1 MTTPI
6 LYLVVPSLMAFA
18 LFFLRKKPGLSVI
31 LSISLYFLIG
41 LLALLQPFGEVLKI
55 GTFSVEIGISV
66 NVFGRGFILSNPDR
80 YFLFVSCLTAILTI
94 GGIRQVQTGVHAIPY
109 LMLVLASL
117 TAALAVDPFLYSAI
131 FVEIATLLSMP
142 ILIKGKGALSKGV
155 LRFLIF
161 QSLAMPLI
169 LVGGWFVTGSQTN
182 PSDLQQLG
190 ITGVLL
196 ATGFAFWLAV
206 FPFHSWVPQLSE
218 DVHPYIAGFI
228 LTVVPQTALLVILD
242 FSNSVTWIRESSQY
256 RLVILFVGIIMLVAA
271 AIWGYFEKKLTR
283 FVAYL
288 VLFETGC
295 LLILSGLQ
303 TVESMNAFYLSMVPR
318 LISILLTGFCLSILY
333 GYQETSNTEISG
345 GGWKYPFA
353 SMGLIISL
361 FSLIGFPLFGEFP
374 YKFILLTMLGED
386 QPQMIVWIVVGF
398 ITMLIP
404 IYTLIRRLFDA
415 NNKKIEIHESLKQ
428 IMIICVGVFL
438 LLLIGVYPRLLDV
451 IFSQLTK
458 YLPVIGQL

>member
-6 LYLVVPSLMAFA
+6 LYLVIPSILAFV

-31 LSISLYFLIG
+31 LSMSIYFLLG
-41 LLALLQPFGEVLKI
+41 LLALFHPFGEVLKI
-55 GTFSVEIGISV
+55 GVFSIEIGTSV

-80 YFLFVSCLTAILTI
+80 YFLFLLCLTAVLTI
-94 GGIRQVQTGVHAIPY
+94 GGIRQVQTAVHDIPY

-142 ILIKGKGALSKGV
+142 ILIKGKESLSKGV

-169 LVGGWFVTGSQTN
+169 LVGGWFITGSQTN

-190 ITGVLL
+190 ITGLFL

-206 FPFHSWVPQLSE
+206 FPFHSWVPQFSE
-218 DVHPYIAGFI
+218 DVHPYISGFI
-228 LTVVPQTALLVILD
+228 LTVIPQTALLLILD
-242 FSNSVTWIRESSQY
+242 FSNSITWIRESGQY
-256 RLVILFVGIIMLVAA
+256 RLIILTIGIIMLVAA
-271 AIWGYFEKKLTR
+271 AIWGYFEKIITR
-283 FVAYL
+283 FTAYL

-303 TVESMNAFYLSMVPR
+303 TIDSMKAFYLSLVPR
-318 LISILLTGFCLSILY
+318 LISILMTGFCLSIIY
-333 GYQETSNTEISG
+333 GNQKSSHTEISEVS
-345 GGWKYPFA
+345 WKYPIA

-361 FSLIGFPLFGEFP
+361 FSLVGFPLIGEFP
-374 YKFILLTMLGED
+374 YKYILLTGLGENH
-386 QPQMIVWIVVGF
+386 PQMVVWIVVGF

-404 IYTLIRRLFDA
+404 IYNLIRRVFIIG
-415 NNKKIEIHESLKQ
+415 NKKLEIHESMKQ
-428 IMIICVGVFL
+428 IFIISVGVLL
-438 LLLIGVYPRLLDV
+438 LLLIGVYPKLLDV

-458 YLPVIGQL
+458 FLPVVGQ

>member
-6 LYLVVPSLMAFA
+6 LYLVIPSLMAFV
-18 LFFLRKKPGLSVI
+18 LFFLRKKPGLSI
-31 LSISLYFLIG
+31 LLSMSLYFLLG

-55 GTFSVEIGISV
+55 GAASLEIGTSV

-109 LMLVLASL
+109 LLLVLASL

-142 ILIKGKGALSKGV
+142 LLIQGKESLSKGV

-169 LVGGWFVTGSQTN
+169 LVGGWFVAGSQTS

-190 ITGVLL
+190 IAGLFL

-228 LTVVPQTALLVILD
+228 LTVIPQTALLVILD
-242 FSNSVTWIRESSQY
+242 FSNSVTWIRESIQY
-256 RLVILFVGIIMLVAA
+256 RLIILFIGMIMLVAA
-271 AIWGYFEKKLTR
+271 ALWGYFEKKITR
-283 FVAYL
+283 LIAYL
-288 VLFETGC
+288 ILFETGC

-303 TVESMNAFYLSMVPR
+303 TIDSLKAFYFSMVPR
-318 LISILLTGFCLSILY
+318 LISILMTGFCLSILY
-333 GYQETSNTEISG
+333 EDQKNSNIEISE

-353 SMGLIISL
+353 SLGLLISL
-361 FSLIGFPLFGEFP
+361 FSLIGFPLLGEFP
-374 YKFILLTMLGED
+374 YKYILLTRLGEN
-386 QPQMIVWIVVGF
+386 QPQMMVWIVVGF

-404 IYTLIRRLFDA
+404 IYRLIRKLFVV
-415 NNKKIEIHESLKQ
+415 NKKKLEIHESIKQ
-428 IMIICVGVFL
+428 ILIICVGVFL
-438 LLLIGVYPRLLDV
+438 LLLIGVYPKLLDV
-451 IFSQLTK
+451 IFSQLTI
-458 YLPVIGQL
+458 YLPIVGQ